1 MAKNINVAYD
11 WLNMF
16 TKVSE
21 RLYLAFFVKMG
32 KTRAQQNRANE
43 LRRMEKSKRRQAYF
57 VAEYIQ
63 VKYFQLYGEAANFYN
78 ALNTL
83 YSNKYDLRKTAE
95 YRSWKMA
102 FNGQKL
108 KSIRKPSL
116 YENIENIAQQQPE
129 TEPQSPETEPQGPET
144 EPQSPETEPQS
155 PETEPQSPQ
164 TEPQS
169 PETQPQSPETEPQ
182 SPQTEPQSPE
192 TELVVYSDR
201 MELKIPLLDYQ
212 PQTPRNSTPR
222 VTTQTVEIITEE
234 TLSQLTIEN
243 NILNELT
250 TERIDE
256 IINELRQDFELQHIF
271 AELQQEI
278 ELDDE
283 GIDIDIPNDIRL
295 ENELLTW

>member
-1 MAKNINVAYD
+1 
-11 WLNMF
+11 MF

-21 RLYLAFFVKMG
+21 RFCLAFFVKMG

-83 YSNKYDLRKTAE
+83 YPNKYDLRKTAE

-102 FNGQKL
+102 FNGEKL
-108 KSIRKPSL
+108 KSKRKPPL
-116 YENIENIAQQQPE
+116 YQNIENIAQQQPE
-129 TEPQSPETEPQGPET
+129 TEPQSPETEPQ
-144 EPQSPETEPQS
+144 SPETEPQS
-155 PETEPQSPQ
+155 PETEPQSL
-164 TEPQS
+164 
-169 PETQPQSPETEPQ
+169 ETEPQ
-182 SPQTEPQSPE
+182 SLETEPQSPE
-192 TELVVYSDR
+192 TEPVVYSDN

-212 PQTPRNSTPR
+212 PQTPRNSTPT

-234 TLSQLTIEN
+234 TLSQSTIEN

-250 TERIDE
+250 AERIDE
-256 IINELRQDFELQHIF
+256 IINELRQDFELQNIF
-271 AELQQEI
+271 SEVQQEI

-283 GIDIDIPNDIRL
+283 GIDIDIANDIRL